1 MLSEVIQQTLQAGG
15 SYRVKFKYT
24 LDDGRERITSYI
36 NARNQAHID
45 QLLIDKLPPFL
56 ESVAKSDA
64 LEAQALG
71 IEVVHKTATL
81 IDVYYAY
88 LVVGFFE
95 DDPIDSYLSMN
106 IVAQKV
112 IDLGLSIQE
121 VADLFKVEVDVM
133 QKAVDKWSYLHS
145 NRATLAQYKVIK
157 DGI

>member
-1 MLSEVIQQTLQAGG
+1 MDRRKGYQRGMTVNWM
-15 SYRVKFKYT
+15 
-24 LDDGRERITSYI
+24 I
-36 NARNQAHID
+36 NGW
-45 QLLIDKLPPFL
+45 LPRFAIAVCIVFL

-64 LEAQALG
+64 LEAQSLG
-71 IEVVHKTATL
+71 IELAYKTATL

-88 LVVGFFE
+88 LVVGYFE
-95 DDPIDSYLSMN
+95 DDPIASYLSMN